1 MRMRD
6 LSDYH
11 LMLLV
16 SKKQSAALSVLY
28 DRYASLVYSFA
39 WKAMKDEAG
48 ARDVVQSVFLR
59 LWTTEAAYDPERG
72 QFSSWLL
79 TITRNIATDAL
90 RKKRREAAGLIPIE
104 PKHMERVPDE
114 WAESPESSAVNKA
127 NKEQIRDAYRHLSDQ
142 QIVLLEHF
150 YWQGYSLSE
159 LAAKY
164 NQPIGTV
171 KNRLHQTLK
180 KLRRHLRTEGE
191 GL

>member
-1 MRMRD
+1 MRD

-16 SKKQSAALSVLY
+16 KNKQSAALSVLY

-39 WKAMKDEAG
+39 WKAMKDEIG

-79 TITRNIATDAL
+79 TITRNIATDSL
-90 RKKRREAAGLIPIE
+90 RKKRREAAGVIPIE
-104 PKHMERVPDE
+104 QEHLERVPDE
-114 WAESPESSAVNKA
+114 YAVSPEGNALSNSH
-127 NKEQIRDAYRHLSDQ
+127 KEQIRGAYCHLSEQ

-159 LAAKY
+159 LASIY

-180 KLRRHLRTEGE
+180 KLRRHLQMEGE